1 MDLFCRSHR
10 RTPSLLLGCAA
21 LATTLAAIG
30 CASPGPPHAPS
41 LRLPQPVRDLSA
53 TRVGNT
59 VELHF
64 TAPSTSTDKLPLHGP
79 TVSGQ
84 LCRQLPHQPCIAVP
98 SSRTSV
104 AIANAND
111 TRDQVTW
118 IDTLPSGLTQGTPQ
132 LLAYRVEFFSAANRS
147 AGLSAPAFTATGPA
161 PSSVENL
168 HADGSRLGIILQWTP
183 SASPGEIALRRDDL
197 APAKSKHPEHAPTP
211 THAPHKASTS
221 GPSPGPV
228 WLQTN
233 DANSANPQ
241 QARTLDTAVLPDT
254 PYRYSAQRRT
264 TLQLA
269 NHSIE
274 LRSDLSTP
282 IDFTLLK
289 VYAPPTPTGLTTAGY
304 FSGTPQTF
312 AVDLVWQPID
322 EAGLITPLA
331 GYNLY
336 REAVNAT
343 APRTQLNTSPIPQ
356 PAFHDT
362 TANPANLYR
371 YSVTAVDA
379 KGNES
384 PSTTALLQPSN
395 QP

>member
-1 MDLFCRSHR
+1 MDLFCRSDR
-10 RTPSLLLGCAA
+10 RASSLLLRRAA

-41 LRLPQPVRDLSA
+41 LQLPQPVRDLSA
-53 TRVGNT
+53 IRVGNT

-64 TAPSTSTDKLPLHGP
+64 TAPSASTDKLPLHGAS
-79 TVSGQ
+79 VSGQ

-104 AIANAND
+104 AIATASD
-111 TRDQVTW
+111 THNQVTW
-118 IDTLPSGLTQGTPQ
+118 IDTLPPSLTQGSPQ

-147 AGLSAPAFTATGPA
+147 AGLSGPAFTATGSA
-161 PSSVENL
+161 PSAVENL
-168 HADGSRLGIILQWTP
+168 HADGSRLGIILQWNP
-183 SASPGEIALRRDDL
+183 STSTGEVVLRRDDL
-197 APAKSKHPEHAPTP
+197 APPKPKHPEHNSPPA
-211 THAPHKASTS
+211 HAPHNPA
-221 GPSPGPV
+221 PGTV
-228 WLQTN
+228 WLQTG
-233 DANSANPQ
+233 DANSANSQ
-241 QARTLDTAVLPDT
+241 QARTLDTAALPDT
-254 PYRYSAQRRT
+254 PYRYTAQRRT

-269 NHSIE
+269 SHSIE
-274 LRSDLSTP
+274 MRSDLTAP

-289 VYAPPTPTGLTTAGY
+289 IYPPPAPTGLTAAGY

-312 AVDLVWQPID
+312 AIDLVWQPID

-336 REAVNAT
+336 REPLNTASEPT
-343 APRTQLNTSPIPQ
+343 APRARLNTSPIPQ

-362 TANPANLYR
+362 TANPTTLYR
-371 YSVTAVDA
+371 YTVTAVDA

-384 PSTTALLQPSN
+384 PSATALVQPTN

>member
-1 MDLFCRSHR
+1 MDLFCRSDR
-10 RTPSLLLGCAA
+10 RASSLLLGCAA
-21 LATTLAAIG
+21 LAATLAAAG

-41 LRLPQPVRDLSA
+41 LQLPQPVRDLTV
-53 TRVGNT
+53 TRIGNT

-64 TAPSTSTDKLPLHGP
+64 TVPSSSTDKLPLRGA

-84 LCRQLPHQPCIAVP
+84 LCRQLPHQPCVAVA
-98 SSRTSV
+98 SSKTSV
-104 AIANAND
+104 AIANSNN
-111 TRDQVTW
+111 TRNQVTW
-118 IDTLPSGLTQGTPQ
+118 TDTLPPSLTDAAPQ
-132 LLAYRVEFFSAANRS
+132 LLAYRVEFFSPANRS

-168 HADGSRLGIILQWTP
+168 HADGSRLGIILQWNP
-183 SASPGEIALRRDDL
+183 SPSPGEVVLRRDDL
-197 APAKSKHPEHAPTP
+197 APAKPRHPEHAPTP
-211 THAPHKASTS
+211 AHAPHN
-221 GPSPGPV
+221 PSPGIV
-228 WLQTN
+228 WLQTH
-233 DANSANPQ
+233 DTNSTPAQ
-241 QARTLDTAVLPDT
+241 QNRTLDTAALPDT

-269 NHSIE
+269 NHSID
-274 LRSDLSTP
+274 LRSSLSPP

-289 VYAPPTPTGLTTAGY
+289 VYPPPAPTGLTVAGY

-336 REAVNAT
+336 REPLNT
-343 APRTQLNTSPIPQ
+343 AGQPTTPRTRLNTSPIPQ
-356 PAFHDT
+356 PAFHDP
-362 TANPANLYR
+362 TANPATLYR
-371 YSVTAVDA
+371 YSVTATDA

-384 PSTTALLQPSN
+384 PATTVLLQPSN